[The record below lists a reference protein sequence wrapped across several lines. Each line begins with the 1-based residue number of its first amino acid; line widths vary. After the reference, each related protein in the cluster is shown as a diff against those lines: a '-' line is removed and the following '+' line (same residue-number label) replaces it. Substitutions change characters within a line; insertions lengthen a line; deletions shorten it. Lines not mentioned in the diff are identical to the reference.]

1 MAPNPRAH
9 DLAPPPPADTI
20 FACAT
25 APGRAGIAVI
35 RISGPRALVAVEALG
50 AGMPSAR
57 YLTRVRFRDPESG
70 ELVDDGLVAVFP
82 APRSYTGEDLAEL
95 QVHGSRAVIAAL
107 LTILGRQPGL
117 RMAEPGE
124 FTRRAFENGKLD
136 LTEAEAVADLVAAE
150 TTAQRRQALRQL
162 SGELRD
168 LFEAWRER
176 LLRGLAHL
184 EAAIDF
190 PDEGL
195 PEDITRD
202 VGSTA
207 EGLAGEISRHLKDDR
222 RGERLRDGLSVAI
235 LGPPNAGKSSL
246 LNALARRD
254 AAITSA
260 IAGTTRDVI
269 EVHLDLGG
277 YPAILADT
285 AGLRES
291 GDEIEAEGVRR
302 ARARATEAD
311 LKLMV
316 LDTTRPEEASAA
328 VRALVDAETLVVANK
343 IDLVAEEHASAWT
356 DRVGATPALR
366 ISVKTGAGLDALLA
380 RLTDEFARRFDATGA
395 PLITRARHRAALEE
409 CLAALLRYDP
419 AALPE
424 LGAED
429 LRLAARA
436 LGRIT
441 GRVDVEDL
449 LDIIFRDFCIGK

>member
-1 MAPNPRAH
+1 
-9 DLAPPPPADTI
+9 LAPPPPADTI

-35 RISGPRALVAVEALG
+35 RISGPRAFVAIEALG
-50 AGMPSAR
+50 ARKPPAR
-57 YLTRVRFRDPESG
+57 HLTRARFRDPESG
-70 ELVDDGLVAVFP
+70 ELIDDGLVAVFP
-82 APRSYTGEDLAEL
+82 APHSYTGEDLAEL
-95 QVHGSRAVIAAL
+95 QVHGSRAVMDAL
-107 LTILGRQPGL
+107 LGILGRQPGL
-117 RMAEPGE
+117 RLAEPGE

-150 TTAQRRQALRQL
+150 TAAQRRQALRQL
-162 SGELRD
+162 SGALRD
-168 LFEAWRER
+168 LYESWRER

-195 PEDITRD
+195 PRDITREIT
-202 VGSTA
+202 STV
-207 EGLAGEISRHLKDDR
+207 EGLAGEIANHLRDNR

-235 LGPPNAGKSSL
+235 LGPPNVGKSSL

-260 IAGTTRDVI
+260 TAGTTRDVI

-285 AGLRES
+285 AGLRDS
-291 GDEIEAEGVRR
+291 GDAIEAEGVRR
-302 ARARATEAD
+302 ARARAAEAD

-316 LDTTRPEEASAA
+316 LDATRPDEASPAL
-328 VRALVDAETLVVANK
+328 RALTDGDTLVVANK
-343 IDLVAEEHASAWT
+343 IDLATSESATWP
-356 DRVGATPALR
+356 DAVGPAPALR
-366 ISVKTGAGLDALLA
+366 ISVKTGAGLEALLA
-380 RLTDEFARRFDATGA
+380 KLTDEIARRFDTTDA

-409 CLAALLRYDP
+409 CLAALRRYDP

-424 LGAED
+424 LAAED

>member
-1 MAPNPRAH
+1 
-9 DLAPPPPADTI
+9 LALPPPADTI

-35 RISGPRALVAVEALG
+35 RISGPRTLEALRALG
-50 AGMPSAR
+50 VPTPPPQR
-57 YLTRVRFRDPESG
+57 LRRVRFHDPESRDA
-70 ELVDDGLVAVFP
+70 LDQGLVAVFP
-82 APRSYTGEDLAEL
+82 GPRSYTGETLAEL
-95 QVHGSRAVIAAL
+95 HVHGSPAVVTAL
-107 LTILGRQPGL
+107 YAVLGRQPGFRL
-117 RMAEPGE
+117 AEPGE

-150 TTAQRRQALRQL
+150 TAAQRRQALRQL
-162 SGELRD
+162 SGELGR
-168 LFEAWRER
+168 LYEGWRER
-176 LLRGLAHL
+176 LMRALAHL

-195 PEDITRD
+195 PQTILDG
-202 VGSTA
+202 VTA
-207 EGLAGEISRHLKDDR
+207 TVRELQAEIGRHLADNR

-246 LNALARRD
+246 LNVLARRD

-260 IAGTTRDVI
+260 TAGTTRDVI

-285 AGLRES
+285 AGLREP
-291 GDEIEAEGVRR
+291 GDAIEAEGVRR
-302 ARARATEAD
+302 ARARAAEAD

-316 LDTTRPEEASAA
+316 LDATRPEEATGA
-328 VRALVDAETLVVANK
+328 VRALLDAETLVVANK
-343 IDLVAEEHASAWT
+343 IDLAVNEKAIAWA
-356 DRVGATPALR
+356 DRLGAAPALR
-366 ISVKTGAGLDALLA
+366 ISVKTGAGLEALLS
-380 RLTDEFARRFDATGA
+380 RLTDELARRLGATGA

-409 CLAALLRYDP
+409 CLAALRRYDA

-424 LGAED
+424 LAAED

>member
-1 MAPNPRAH
+1 
-9 DLAPPPPADTI
+9 LVPPPPADTI

-35 RISGPRALVAVEALG
+35 RISGPRTLEALRALG
-50 AGMPSAR
+50 AGTPMPR
-57 YLTRVRFRDPESG
+57 RLTRARFSDPSSQ
-70 ELVDDGLVAVFP
+70 ELIDDGLVAVFP
-82 APRSYTGEDLAEL
+82 GPQSYTGEDLAEL
-95 QVHGSRAVIAAL
+95 QVHGSPAVIAAL
-107 LTILGRQPGL
+107 YDVLGRQPGL
-117 RMAEPGE
+117 RIAEPGE
-124 FTRRAFENGKLD
+124 FTRRAFENAKLD

-150 TTAQRRQALRQL
+150 TAAQRRQALRQL

-168 LFEAWRER
+168 LYEGWRGR
-176 LLRGLAHL
+176 LLRALAHL

-190 PDEGL
+190 PDEDL
-195 PEDITRD
+195 PSSIVQGVTGTVEEL
-202 VGSTA
+202 VS
-207 EGLAGEISRHLKDDR
+207 EISTHLADNR

-246 LNALARRD
+246 LNALARRE

-260 IAGTTRDVI
+260 TAGTTRDVI

-277 YPAILADT
+277 YPAIVADT
-285 AGLRES
+285 AGLRDA
-291 GDEIEAEGVRR
+291 GDAIEAEGVRR
-302 ARARATEAD
+302 ARARAAEAD

-316 LDTTRPEEASAA
+316 LDALRPEEADAA
-328 VRALVDAETLVVANK
+328 VRTLIDADTLVVANK
-343 IDLVAEEHASAWT
+343 IDLAPSDAASAWT
-356 DRVGATPALR
+356 DGIGPAPALR

-380 RLTDEFARRFDATGA
+380 KLTDELARRFDATGA

-409 CLAALLRYDP
+409 CLAALRRHDP

-424 LGAED
+424 LAAED

>member
-1 MAPNPRAH
+1 MA
-9 DLAPPPPADTI
+9 LPPPADTI

-35 RISGPRALVAVEALG
+35 RISGPRTLEALQVLG
-50 AGMPSAR
+50 VAPPPPQRLRRA
-57 YLTRVRFRDPESG
+57 RFRDPESQ
-70 ELVDDGLVAVFP
+70 ELIDHGLVAVFP
-82 APRSYTGEDLAEL
+82 GPHSYTGETLAEL
-95 QVHGSRAVIAAL
+95 QVHGSPAVVAAL
-107 LTILGRQPGL
+107 YTVLGRHPGF

-150 TTAQRRQALRQL
+150 TAAQRRQAVRQL
-162 SGELRD
+162 SGELGR
-168 LFEAWRER
+168 LYEGWRER
-176 LLRGLAHL
+176 LLRALAHL

-195 PEDITRD
+195 PPGVL
-202 VGSTA
+202 VGATA
-207 EGLAGEISRHLKDDR
+207 MVRRLEGEIGGHLADNR
-222 RGERLRDGLSVAI
+222 RGERLRDGLSIAI

-246 LNALARRD
+246 LNALARRE

-260 IAGTTRDVI
+260 TAGTTRDVI

-285 AGLRES
+285 AGLRDS
-291 GDEIEAEGVRR
+291 RDAIEAEGVRR
-302 ARARATEAD
+302 AQARAAEAD

-316 LDTTRPEEASAA
+316 LDATRPEEASGA
-328 VRALVDAETLVVANK
+328 VRALVDTETLVVANK
-343 IDLVAEEHASAWT
+343 IDLAVTANTSAWT
-356 DRVGATPALR
+356 DRVGTAPALR
-366 ISVKTGAGLDALLA
+366 ISVKSGAGLEVLLST
-380 RLTDEFARRFDATGA
+380 LTEELARRFGATGA

-409 CLAALLRYDP
+409 CLAALRRYDT
-419 AALPE
+419 AAPPE
-424 LGAED
+424 LAAED